1 MTHFRQ
7 GSFYY
12 RRKEN
17 GRYLQVMYSADT
29 RLASINDVSEEVSM
43 FTCMGEVNQEI
54 SSVEFSVALSKA
66 LELLGVNFKT
76 IVL

>member
-12 RRKEN
+12 RRKDN

-29 RLASINDVSEEVSM
+29 KLASISDVSEAVAVFTYMEV
-43 FTCMGEVNQEI
+43 EQNIEI
-54 SSVEFSVALSKA
+54 SAVEFATALTNA
-66 LELLGVNFKT
+66 LTLLCENTK
-76 IVL
+76 L